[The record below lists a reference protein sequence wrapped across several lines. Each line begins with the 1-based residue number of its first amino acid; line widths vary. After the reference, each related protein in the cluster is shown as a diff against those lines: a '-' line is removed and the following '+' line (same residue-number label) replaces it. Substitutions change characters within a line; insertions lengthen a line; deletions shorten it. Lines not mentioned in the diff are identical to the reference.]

1 MIKLIARYFIIQ
13 LLFGLFFYLLIL
25 NIAGYINQIDDF
37 SKGRLFV
44 LSIIGGLIFTF
55 FNALINALNF
65 TFIKFQNTFLA
76 FYLPVLIWLVP
87 LIISF
92 TENINNTH
100 TKITDWLFV
109 LILVEPIAYNL
120 ILKKVINTSK
130 S

>member
-1 MIKLIARYFIIQ
+1 MIKLITRYFIIQ

-25 NIAGYINQIDDF
+25 NIAGHINQIDDF

-44 LSIIGGLIFTF
+44 LSIVGGFIFTF

-92 TENINNTH
+92 TENINNIH

-109 LILVEPIAYNL
+109 LIFVEPIVYNL
-120 ILKKVINTSK
+120 ILKKVINTNK
-130 S
+130 A